1 MPITQTVVPLPV
13 HPALAPLLDTDRRTQ
28 PRTQYHASAQLVP
41 YPTGKH
47 PKPIDVTITDYSD
60 SGIGLTYSEGLLI
73 GQSFVVHEPTVT
85 RGKTCLY
92 RVVHCEAM
100 ADGGMFRI
108 GLAAM
113 EEPRDE
119 WAPFEPKKMPGL
131 DLGTKLLYLIF
142 AIAGA
147 ATIVLTAIL
156 VHRRH

>member
-1 MPITQTVVPLPV
+1 MPLPV
-13 HPALAPLLDTDRRTQ
+13 HPAVEPLRLDTDRRTE
-28 PRTQYHASAQLVP
+28 PRTLCRAPAQLVP
-41 YPTGKH
+41 YPAGKH
-47 PKPIDVTITDYSD
+47 TRPIDVTITDYSG
-60 SGIGLTYSEGLLI
+60 SGIGLTYAEGLLI
-73 GQSFVVHEPTVT
+73 GQSFVVREPTIT

-100 ADGGMFRI
+100 VGGKFRI
-108 GLAAM
+108 GLAAIEM
-113 EEPRDE
+113 PGDE

-156 VHRRH
+156 LHRRH